1 MSGLTALRD
10 DEFLDELQEC
20 LGLEDFEDFLN
31 PDIVGRTRSA
41 LIDLKN
47 RTIALAHLAET
58 DDIATRRTAFARL
71 VDSRLVRANR
81 VLREANRAQFTDV
94 NSSKYLILAERLGA
108 ELRMSDRAFA
118 PDLLELEEGFTANEW
133 LAARAA
139 KRLSKTSAGEAT

>member
-58 DDIATRRTAFARL
+58 DDIATRSTAFARL

-81 VLREANRAQFTDV
+81 VLREANRAQFTDA
-94 NSSKYLILAERLGA
+94 NSSKYLILAERPGA

-118 PDLLELEEGFTANEW
+118 LDLLEREEGFTANEW